1 MNRLFIISKPIQYL
15 IALTIK
21 EQLDNGKN
29 NLLVIKHFQDP
40 ELFIR
45 KVEKSDWFYIYS
57 TYNKAKLIYLIGFNK
72 YDEIYIDSDVGF
84 LNYLLLFTIKV
95 FRPRLVINVFEEGMG
110 TYFSENYFYN
120 KFKLYVYSLLGIGT
134 NFGSCIFTTSIF
146 LYDIDRYLINCKRK
160 PNNVFK
166 IEKSIE
172 DICKNNFNF
181 LDENCVD
188 LTVVIE
194 SYKPKL
200 ENCLIIL
207 GTWIEPRNSLDSL
220 DNSILKAIEEANYNS
235 NSDLVIVKEHPNLN
249 RRNNIPDFKSSIIF
263 NSSTPAE
270 FLIFYLLSF
279 FKTIKVIHHEST
291 VSFYV
296 KSPQV
301 KFFNY

>member
-1 MNRLFIISKPIQYL
+1 M

-21 EQLDNGKN
+21 EQLDNGIN
-29 NLLVIKHFQDP
+29 NLLVIKQFQDS
-40 ELFIR
+40 ESFIS
-45 KVEKSDWFYIYS
+45 KVKKTDWFYIS
-57 TYNKAKLIYLIGFNK
+57 SAYNKAKSINLIGFNK

-84 LNYLLLFTIKV
+84 LNYLLLFIIKV
-95 FRPRLVINVFEEGMG
+95 FNPRLVINVFEEGMG

-120 KFKLYVYSLLGIGT
+120 NFKLYVFSLFGIGT

-146 LYDIDRYLINCKRK
+146 LYDTDRYLINCKRK
-160 PNNVFK
+160 PNNVIK
-166 IEKSIE
+166 IFKSIE

-181 LDENCVD
+181 LDESCVD
-188 LTVVIE
+188 LSVVIE

-200 ENCLIIL
+200 ESCLIIL

-235 NSDLVIVKEHPNLN
+235 RSDFVIIKEHPNLN
-249 RRNNIPDFKSSIIF
+249 RRNNIPNFKSSVIF

-296 KSPQV
+296 KSSQV
-301 KFFNY
+301 KFFDY